1 MRRIVL
7 STALTLAALAARA
20 EVVDIDNAQLDR
32 LLKSGVPVIDIRTR
46 PEWEET
52 GIVQGSHLLTFYDE
66 RGRADPPAWLDKVK
80 PIARPGDPVIVICR
94 SGNRTKAVSQ
104 FLSQQAGYATVYNV
118 RQGIKGWIAGGGP
131 VVPATQTIASCKA
144 AKTC

>member
-1 MRRIVL
+1 MRRIIL
-7 STALTLAALAARA
+7 ATLLFVAAFAARA
-20 EVVDIDNAQLDR
+20 EVVDIDNAQFER

-104 FLSQQAGYATVYNV
+104 LLSRQAGYATVYNV
-118 RQGIKGWIAGGGP
+118 RDGIKGWMRERNP
-131 VVPATQTIASCKA
+131 VVA
-144 AKTC
+144 AAPSITACRAANTC

>member
-1 MRRIVL
+1 MRRTV
-7 STALTLAALAARA
+7 LAATLCLAAFAAHA
-20 EVVDIDNAQLDR
+20 EVVDIDNAQLER
-32 LLKSGVPVIDIRTR
+32 LVKSGVPVIDIRTL

-66 RGRADPPAWLDKVK
+66 RGRADPPAWLEKLK

-104 FLSQQAGYATVYNV
+104 MLSKQAGYATVYNV
-118 RQGIKGWIAGGGP
+118 RDGIKGWTRERNP
-131 VVPATQTIASCKA
+131 VVA
-144 AKTC
+144 AAPSITACRAANTC